1 MDINIQELLR
11 KLEVD
16 DGDAR
21 ILGEAETVLRNSK
34 VKCRDLQNGE
44 RLRSY
49 VATDLALGKGS
60 DYSFF
65 RPRLSVG
72 IVMQSCFF
80 GVFRLLF
87 PPRLLVQA
95 YIAVY
100 TRLRNV
106 LGDQVAPKGRDIEQ
120 LAVKFAGGSVERSR
134 ELLQKYSGDERGGRW
149 PHATEACRRT
159 VTAEKRD
166 LLNYTTPE
174 YHAAAFLVATV
185 EAGVKV
191 QAVRKFVAAE
201 VKMNVQDLDKIC
213 VDVVRKCGLADNEH
227 VAKAFRMTAPGSAD
241 RGQRSEGK
249 RKQVLPAPAG
259 GGCNSDG
266 SPATATATTRLGVPE
281 GSSPLFR
288 TPLQGG
294 ACVLPWFSEVASS
307 RLGLG

>member
-1 MDINIQELLR
+1 MAVRTTVAPPQHA
-11 KLEVD
+11 VAD
-16 DGDAR
+16 D
-21 ILGEAETVLRNSK
+21 
-34 VKCRDLQNGE
+34 
-44 RLRSY
+44 
-49 VATDLALGKGS
+49 
-60 DYSFF
+60 
-65 RPRLSVG
+65 
-72 IVMQSCFF
+72 
-80 GVFRLLF
+80 
-87 PPRLLVQA
+87 A

-134 ELLQKYSGDERGGRW
+134 ELLQKYQ
-149 PHATEACRRT
+149 EACRRT

-288 TPLQGG
+288 TPLQGDVPSELPEKRLDFSKAAPGSSG
-294 ACVLPWFSEVASS
+294 AQAGSAAGTAQLDPAAPLKTFVKRIRTLESPLYAEWCRQALA
-307 RLGLG
+307 